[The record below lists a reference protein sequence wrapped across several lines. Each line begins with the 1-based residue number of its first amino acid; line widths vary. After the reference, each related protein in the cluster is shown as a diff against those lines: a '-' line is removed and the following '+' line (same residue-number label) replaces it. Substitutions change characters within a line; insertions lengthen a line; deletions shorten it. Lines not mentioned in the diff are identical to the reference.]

1 MLDSN
6 FLNETFSDLVKYA
19 NTPSEKVINYQTANS
34 LKQKFN
40 NFEVKENSSSQAD
53 IKSFI
58 NKYLTYSVNTGSKQ
72 FFNQLFAG
80 RNEFGILAEMLS
92 SFTNSSMYTFEMAP
106 VATLIELKML
116 ELIANKSGFTT
127 FEGKFVSGG
136 SHANLAAM
144 MVARNLADEQIKK
157 SGIGAKKLVA
167 FVSEDSHYSY
177 SKGAN
182 VLGIGINN
190 VIKIKADAKGK
201 MMSEE
206 LEKAVKKV
214 IENGQTPFFI
224 GATAG
229 TTVFGAFDDINALG
243 KIAKKYKIWLHV
255 DGAFGGPVIFS
266 KDHSKLI
273 TGLHLANSFA
283 IDFHKILGAP
293 LTCSAILI
301 NGQKGILKQVFD
313 EGEGTDYIFHES
325 ENSSYD
331 LGPFS
336 LQCGR
341 KVDVLKLYFLFL
353 YYGLDGVSNKISD
366 LFNNSYYAKQK
377 VIELDNLDLVYP
389 GEFLTTCFQYV
400 PKFIDDQKTIN
411 EFNFKLR
418 QKLLE
423 SGLSMVNQSN
433 KNGKQF
439 IRLITVNFNLTK
451 EDLDLFFTNLIT
463 VAKKLKNEY
472 Q

>member
-6 FLNETFSDLVKYA
+6 FLNETFSELVKYA
-19 NTPSEKVINYQTANS
+19 NTPSEKVINYQTAKN
-34 LKQKFN
+34 LKEEFN
-40 NFEVKENSSSQAD
+40 NFEIKENSSSQAD
-53 IKSFI
+53 IKGFI
-58 NKYLTYSVNTGSKQ
+58 EKYLTYSVNTGSKQ

-116 ELIANKSGFTT
+116 ELIAHRSGFKN

-136 SHANLAAM
+136 SHANLAAL

-167 FVSEDSHYSY
+167 FTSEDSHYSY
-177 SKGAN
+177 SKAAN

-190 VIKIKADAKGK
+190 LIKVKADGQGE
-201 MMSEE
+201 MIPEQ
-206 LEKAVKKV
+206 LEIAIKKAVADGK
-214 IENGQTPFFI
+214 NPFFI

-229 TTVFGAFDDINALG
+229 TTVFGAFDDLNALS
-243 KIAKKYKIWLHV
+243 KIAKKYKIWFHV

-266 KDHSKLI
+266 RVHSRLI
-273 TGLHLANSFA
+273 AGLDQANSFT

-293 LTCSAILI
+293 LTCSALLI
-301 NGQKGILKQVFD
+301 NGQKGVLKEVFD

-331 LGPFS
+331 LGPLS

-341 KVDVLKLYFLFL
+341 KVDILKTYFLFL
-353 YYGLDGVSNKISD
+353 YYGLDGVSDKISD
-366 LFNNSYYAKQK
+366 LFNNAHYARQK
-377 VIELDNLDLVYP
+377 VIESDSLDLTYP
-389 GEFLTTCFQYV
+389 GEFLTICFQYL
-400 PKFIDDQKTIN
+400 PEFIHNQKTIN
-411 EFNFKLR
+411 DFNFKLR
-418 QKLLE
+418 QALLE

-439 IRLITVNFNLTK
+439 IRLVTSNFDLTK
-451 EDLDLFFTNLIT
+451 KDLDLFFTNLIT
-463 VAKKLKNEY
+463 IAKKLESEY
-472 Q
+472 R

>member
-19 NTPSEKVINYQTANS
+19 NTPSEKVINYQTASN

-53 IKSFI
+53 IKDFI
-58 NKYLTYSVNTGSKQ
+58 KKYLNYSVNTGSNQ

-116 ELIANKSGFTT
+116 ELIANKSGFIN

-157 SGIGAKKLVA
+157 SGISDKKLVA
-167 FVSEDSHYSY
+167 FASEDSHYSY

-182 VLGIGINN
+182 ILGIGINN
-190 VIKIKADAKGK
+190 VIKIKADAQGK
-201 MMSEE
+201 MIPEE
-206 LEKAVKKV
+206 LESAIKKV
-214 IENGQTPFFI
+214 IANNQTPFFI

-229 TTVFGAFDDINALG
+229 TTVFGAFDDLNALS
-243 KIAKKYKIWLHV
+243 KIAKKYKVWFHV

-266 KDHSKLI
+266 KAHSELI
-273 TGLHLANSFA
+273 SGLDMTNSFS

-301 NGQKGILKQVFD
+301 NGQKGILKEVFD
-313 EGEGTDYIFHES
+313 NGEGTNYIFHDS

-331 LGPFS
+331 LGPLS

-341 KVDVLKLYFLFL
+341 KVDILKLYFLFL
-353 YYGLDGVSNKISD
+353 YYGLDGVSDKISD
-366 LFNNSYYAKQK
+366 LFNNASYAKQK
-377 VIELDNLDLVYP
+377 VVELDNLNLVFP
-389 GEFLTTCFQYV
+389 GEFLTICFQYV
-400 PKFIDDQKTIN
+400 PKFIDDQKIIN

-439 IRLITVNFNLTK
+439 IRLVTVNFDLTE
-451 EDLDLFFTNLIT
+451 EDLDLFFTHLIT
-463 VAKKLKNEY
+463 IAKKLEDEY

>member
-6 FLNETFSDLVKYA
+6 FLTDIFSDLIKYA
-19 NTPSEKVINYQTANS
+19 NTPSEKVINYQTAKNI
-34 LKQKFN
+34 KQEFD

-53 IKSFI
+53 IKDFI
-58 NKYLTYSVNTGSKQ
+58 KKYLIYSVDTGSNQ
-72 FFNQLFAG
+72 FFNQLFSG

-116 ELIANKSGFTT
+116 ELIADKAGFKIY
-127 FEGKFVSGG
+127 EGKFVSGG

-144 MVARNLADEQIKK
+144 MTARNLSNEQIKK
-157 SGIGAKKLVA
+157 SGVGDKQMIA

-177 SKGAN
+177 SKAAN
-182 VLGIGINN
+182 VLGIGIDNL
-190 VIKIKADAKGK
+190 IKIKVDEQGK
-201 MMSEE
+201 MIPEE
-206 LEKAVKKV
+206 LEKAVKETITK
-214 IENGQTPFFI
+214 GQKPFFI

-229 TTVFGAFDDINALG
+229 TTVFGAFDDINALSI
-243 KIAKKYKIWLHV
+243 IAKKYNIWLHV

-266 KDHSKLI
+266 KSHSQLI
-273 TGLHLANSFA
+273 AGLDLTNSFA

-293 LTCSAILI
+293 LTCTALLI
-301 NGQKGILKQVFD
+301 NGQKGALRQVFD
-313 EGEGTDYIFHES
+313 QGEGTDYIFHES

-331 LGPFS
+331 LGPLS

-353 YYGLDGVSNKISD
+353 YYGLDGVSDKISD
-366 LFNNSYYAKQK
+366 LFNNASYAREK
-377 VIELDNLDLVYP
+377 VIESDNLDLTFP
-389 GEFLTTCFQYV
+389 GKFLTTCFQYL
-400 PKFIDDQKTIN
+400 PESINDQKTIN

-439 IRLITVNFNLTK
+439 IRLVTLNFDLTK
-451 EDLDLFFTNLIT
+451 KDLDVFFANLLTI
-463 VAKKLKNEY
+463 AKKLENEH